1 MLVGAALV
9 GCAPAGATNE
19 PGPAPNRVNEQ
30 VSQAELTPGERLL
43 YLPEPAPEELLG
55 REVLSDER
63 GYMVFAPERRPGCIV
78 TPRPQANAYAQQYT
92 RALNDVVGIRAEL
105 PRIADL
111 EAQYSGTLS
120 LSLDIVNAS
129 LIRADLEGDCGE
141 KVVTA
146 IRVGTGSREVTVRK
160 QGGAKARVDLGALGN
175 VETGGGR
182 DRGEAESLAWA
193 QPQGWSIEI
202 GEGNRGMD
210 DIRIS
215 MPEQVTANV
224 PFGVEVDVGRAFW
237 LVVLYRDANGDHD
250 VILPRGQYKAYHAEG
265 ERVALPDMTS
275 TNLEGET
282 STLETLVVYGFA
294 DEADFRRFVPPQGKI
309 TAAQANTYASELQEA
324 LDNRAIPPAR
334 WSRAEFTFEIL
345 AGQ

>member
-1 MLVGAALV
+1 MTRHLLTSMLVGAALV

-78 TPRPQANAYAQQYT
+78 TPRPQANAYAQYT
-92 RALNDVVGIRAEL
+92 GALNDVVGIRAEL

-146 IRVGTGSREVTVRK
+146 I
-160 QGGAKARVDLGALGN
+160 
-175 VETGGGR
+175 
-182 DRGEAESLAWA
+182 AWA
-193 QPQGWSIEI
+193 
-202 GEGNRGMD
+202 RGHV
-210 DIRIS
+210 R
-215 MPEQVTANV
+215 
-224 PFGVEVDVGRAFW
+224 
-237 LVVLYRDANGDHD
+237 
-250 VILPRGQYKAYHAEG
+250 
-265 ERVALPDMTS
+265 
-275 TNLEGET
+275 
-282 STLETLVVYGFA
+282 
-294 DEADFRRFVPPQGKI
+294 
-309 TAAQANTYASELQEA
+309 
-324 LDNRAIPPAR
+324 
-334 WSRAEFTFEIL
+334 
-345 AGQ
+345 